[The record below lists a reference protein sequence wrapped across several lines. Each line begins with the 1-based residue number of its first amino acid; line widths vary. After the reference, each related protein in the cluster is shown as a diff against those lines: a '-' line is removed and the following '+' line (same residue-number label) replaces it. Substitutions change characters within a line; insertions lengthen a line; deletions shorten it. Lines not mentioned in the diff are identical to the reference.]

1 MYIIFFT
8 VLQLHLASIKKE
20 TVNFSR
26 KYQDLI
32 FIKKNVTFIESKEKK
47 FNKKIKK
54 LYSNSTT
61 TPVEL
66 KNINI
71 IERKKIFN
79 KKFKEMFKEK
89 TNWSLKTQKQVFE
102 LIMEAGIYND
112 DFFEKVDKI
121 IRIALSKIDLKPNSI
136 KYDKKYYLY
145 FLQASTQIKFFNR
158 NTKNCEE
165 RWHTGLQSFITDKNI
180 NKVREMIS
188 NMDNFNKEINFRED
202 ISHDIIVVLGTTLAY
217 IRNRTN
223 FACKEIIKEL
233 KRENFKNNKK
243 IVILTSDRV
252 IFNDKQTN
260 KIIKKTNSYEEI
272 KNIFLT
278 NEQKDF
284 IEFYKKNNLNLK
296 KFKKNFEKFTEDT
309 AAKIVIK
316 EINNDIKNYNNITI
330 ETLKTKNQKISNNI
344 FNVSYKRAN
353 TVDTVKTLFEKYP
366 ILNQNI
372 VFVTNQ
378 PHIQSQKAQIE
389 TYFKK
394 NKKIE
399 IVGEGLKNINND
411 NIKII
416 LQNIAGVI
424 NSNFEMIEEKN
435 REAVRILGMGIEY
448 LKLLEYK
455 KSLNNHNF
463 TF

>member
-1 MYIIFFT
+1 MSSSVQVGISLSAKT
-8 VLQLHLASIKKE
+8 KH
-20 TVNFSR
+20 TFS
-26 KYQDLI
+26 
-32 FIKKNVTFIESKEKK
+32 NNS
-47 FNKKIKK
+47 
-54 LYSNSTT
+54 SNSGVKIGMTC
-61 TPVEL
+61 
-66 KNINI
+66 KN
-71 IERKKIFN
+71 
-79 KKFKEMFKEK
+79 
-89 TNWSLKTQKQVFE
+89 
-102 LIMEAGIYND
+102 
-112 DFFEKVDKI
+112 
-121 IRIALSKIDLKPNSI
+121 
-136 KYDKKYYLY
+136 
-145 FLQASTQIKFFNR
+145 
-158 NTKNCEE
+158 
-165 RWHTGLQSFITDKNI
+165 FI
-180 NKVREMIS
+180 S
-188 NMDNFNKEINFRED
+188 
-202 ISHDIIVVLGTTLAY
+202 
-217 IRNRTN
+217 
-223 FACKEIIKEL
+223 
-233 KRENFKNNKK
+233 
-243 IVILTSDRV
+243 SD
-252 IFNDKQTN
+252 
-260 KIIKKTNSYEEI
+260 
-272 KNIFLT
+272 
-278 NEQKDF
+278 
-284 IEFYKKNNLNLK
+284 
-296 KFKKNFEKFTEDT
+296 KKNFEKFTEDT

-316 EINNDIKNYNNITI
+316 EISNDIKNYNNITI
-330 ETLKTKNQKISNNI
+330 ETLKTKNQKISNDI

-435 REAVRILGMGIEY
+435 REAVRILEMGIEY